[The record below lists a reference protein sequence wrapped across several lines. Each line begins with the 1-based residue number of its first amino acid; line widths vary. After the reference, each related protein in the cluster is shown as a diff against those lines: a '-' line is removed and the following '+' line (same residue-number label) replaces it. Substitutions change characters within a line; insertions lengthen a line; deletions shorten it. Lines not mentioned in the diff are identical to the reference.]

1 MKTKIT
7 FLIVI
12 IFLTGLLTIKAQN
25 NPTAREGATMVKIDT
40 CYYLFGGK
48 DVSAKK
54 SNNKNYLQEQI
65 TVKQDNT
72 RVHNNKS
79 VKALFMDSTYMF
91 DRSKNSWE
99 DEDTIDNPPG
109 RGHHA
114 AATYNGKMYVFGG
127 ETSNG
132 LSNDLW
138 MFNPATKHWDNITV
152 SGATIS
158 PRKNASMTIRNGVI
172 YIAGG
177 EDANGNVLTDAYTI
191 NVATGQTTQ
200 LSNMPG
206 GSPTGN
212 GAASVVLN
220 NKIYYFGGY
229 NIYGTSNSIMTYD
242 PATSNWYLQV
252 VNGFFVGF
260 SGVVSINNMIAFV
273 VGGSST
279 SKNVLSNE
287 IYKFDAS
294 SGSKTLVS
302 GNIPAGEYYNSVVFD
317 FDTLSKSTNSID
329 TCLYFWTGS
338 DLLRYQVENDLV
350 QQFDTLNEI
359 WTSPTAIATTNK
371 TNPEISIY
379 PNPAKDYIQIN
390 TDNLN
395 IETCEIVDINGK
407 TIKHQTINTSKFK
420 IKIADLPKGIYF
432 LKFNTNNGIITK
444 RIVKN

>member
-1 MKTKIT
+1 
-7 FLIVI
+7 
-12 IFLTGLLTIKAQN
+12 
-25 NPTAREGATMVKIDT
+25 
-40 CYYLFGGK
+40 
-48 DVSAKK
+48 
-54 SNNKNYLQEQI
+54 
-65 TVKQDNT
+65 
-72 RVHNNKS
+72 
-79 VKALFMDSTYMF
+79 
-91 DRSKNSWE
+91 
-99 DEDTIDNPPG
+99 
-109 RGHHA
+109 
-114 AATYNGKMYVFGG
+114 MYVFGG

-279 SKNVLSNE
+279 SKNVLSNK

-294 SGSKTLVS
+294 TGSKTLVS
-302 GNIPAGEYYNSVVFD
+302 SNIPAGEYYNSVVFD
-317 FDTLSKSTNSID
+317 FDTISKSTNSID
-329 TCLYFWTGS
+329 TCLYFWAGS
-338 DLLRYQVENDLV
+338 DLLRYQVKNDLV
-350 QQFDTLNEI
+350 QQFDTINENWI
-359 WTSPTAIATTNK
+359 LPTAIATTNK
-371 TNPEISIY
+371 TNTEISIY

-395 IETCEIVDINGK
+395 IETCEILDINGK
-407 TIKHQTINTSKFK
+407 TIKHQTINASKFK
-420 IKIADLPKGIYF
+420 IEIADLPKGIYF